1 MNLDSILKTVCSTS
15 QHDIKYKKISVYP
28 TSERDI
34 AFIIDQKIPSD
45 EIIKNMNKLLKKDIV
60 NSVNIFDVY
69 EGENIQK
76 DMKSVAFNV
85 KFQSND
91 GTLNDDTINEQ
102 ISNLKQ
108 GLRKVYPDIQYRE

>member
-1 MNLDSILKTVCSTS
+1 
-15 QHDIKYKKISVYP
+15 
-28 TSERDI
+28 
-34 AFIIDQKIPSD
+34 
-45 EIIKNMNKLLKKDIV
+45 MNKLLKKDIV